1 MLLLEGV
8 TPAGGQESV
17 AVNVIAGAGCAATLV
32 VVLQPQ
38 PVTGVAVGV
47 GAATTVGL
55 GGDPAVSAAVLSHRQ
70 QHTGLATMQE
80 ADPAC
85 LHKFTC
91 TANMQTCTQLY
102 KKTFLASIEHV
113 DLHIQQAIWAF
124 S

>member
-1 MLLLEGV
+1 M

-38 PVTGVAVGV
+38 PFTGVAVGV

-55 GGDPAVSAAVLSHRQ
+55 GGDPAVSAAVLSHHQ
-70 QHTGLATMQE
+70 QHTRLATMQE
-80 ADPAC
+80 AELAC
-85 LHKFTC
+85 LNKFTSI
-91 TANMQTCTQLY
+91 ANMHSTD
-102 KKTFLASIEHV
+102 KVSFRASIEHV